1 MQSVAKVFGHP
12 IHPMLV
18 GFPVAM
24 YTATLAAYLAYA
36 VGSDP
41 FWFRVGF
48 GANVAGITT
57 AVIAAIPGFFDWLLA
72 LPGHS
77 EAKRIGTRHMG
88 LNLAALGTF
97 TVNAWIFDG
106 FWSLPPQSIG
116 LGIALASVGVGLTYA
131 AGWLGWSMVQTHQ
144 VGITVLPAPA
154 RIDYIEDHRRA
165 A

>member
-18 GFPVAM
+18 GFPAAL

-48 GANVAGITT
+48 AANVAGIAT
-57 AVIAAIPGFFDWLLA
+57 AVLAAVPGFFDWLFA
-72 LPGHS
+72 IPGKS
-77 EAKRIGTRHMG
+77 EAKGVANRHVG
-88 LNLAALGTF
+88 LNLAALGAF
-97 TVNAWIFDG
+97 TANAWIFDG
-106 FWSLPPQSIG
+106 YWDLPPDSIG
-116 LGIALASVGVGLTYA
+116 LGIALAAAGVGLTSA
-131 AGWLGWSMVQTHQ
+131 AGWLGWTLVETHR
-144 VGITVLPAPA
+144 VGISVLPQTA